1 LYQSDKNSTLTKLKI
16 QALEQLGFEWRR
28 QKHKVIVPWEERLLE
43 LIEYKNVHG
52 NVHVPPGYLQNY
64 ALANWV
70 RTQRNQHRLYTI
82 GETTS
87 MTANRIRILER
98 HGFSWFKPTKNRALP
113 VPAIPVATK
122 RTSHNALLPVVASHR
137 GTTEN
142 VPTTIIPVRNFQI
155 DDAQAIFDSL
165 RGGEPHPSRLNF
177 KIVLV
182 GSDGL
187 RLSPPTY
194 AFEDGIYVLTRP
206 NSIKNQTKFGSTVI
220 PQHLSKFQMKVMPK
234 ETCQWI
240 MSGPRLPTPT
250 LFQQRYCTP
259 KGNAA
264 YLARMRASMWTRYDE
279 FGDEDEEFRV
289 LHVHLSRKRSVSN
302 NNIPAFGLERTSV

>member
-1 LYQSDKNSTLTKLKI
+1 
-16 QALEQLGFEWRR
+16 
-28 QKHKVIVPWEERLLE
+28 
-43 LIEYKNVHG
+43 
-52 NVHVPPGYLQNY
+52 
-64 ALANWV
+64 
-70 RTQRNQHRLYTI
+70 
-82 GETTS
+82 
-87 MTANRIRILER
+87 MTAKRIQILER

-122 RTSHNALLPVVASHR
+122 KARHNALLPVVASHR

-194 AFEDGIYVLTRP
+194 AFEGRFFLLFYYFSMFYPFCCGIYV
-206 NSIKNQTKFGSTVI
+206 
-220 PQHLSKFQMKVMPK
+220 
-234 ETCQWI
+234 
-240 MSGPRLPTPT
+240 
-250 LFQQRYCTP
+250 
-259 KGNAA
+259 
-264 YLARMRASMWTRYDE
+264 DE
-279 FGDEDEEFRV
+279 VGY
-289 LHVHLSRKRSVSN
+289 
-302 NNIPAFGLERTSV
+302 

>member
-1 LYQSDKNSTLTKLKI
+1 
-16 QALEQLGFEWRR
+16 
-28 QKHKVIVPWEERLLE
+28 
-43 LIEYKNVHG
+43 
-52 NVHVPPGYLQNY
+52 
-64 ALANWV
+64 
-70 RTQRNQHRLYTI
+70 
-82 GETTS
+82 

-122 RTSHNALLPVVASHR
+122 RTNHNALLPVVASHR

-194 AFEDGIYVLTRP
+194 AFEGRFFLCFYYFSMFYLFAVAFTLTRLVTETYVFSQFFLS
-206 NSIKNQTKFGSTVI
+206 SIRSFVTISN
-220 PQHLSKFQMKVMPK
+220 
-234 ETCQWI
+234 
-240 MSGPRLPTPT
+240 RL
-250 LFQQRYCTP
+250 
-259 KGNAA
+259 
-264 YLARMRASMWTRYDE
+264 YD
-279 FGDEDEEFRV
+279 
-289 LHVHLSRKRSVSN
+289 L
-302 NNIPAFGLERTSV
+302 